1 MPKLWLL
8 LLAVYAA
15 SFAAGV
21 PTEDERFKA
30 AIKQAEEAAAATK
43 EPFGD
48 KNLQSASRFLSSKLI
63 DDMHNGD
70 NTKFFDHLDA
80 DSDKEITLAEMEVV
94 QAHVAKIATDD
105 NSDNKGGGFYKMM
118 HQLVHD
124 NSPRGV
130 HGELFAHLD
139 KDGDGKITHEE
150 FHTEL

>member
-48 KNLQSASRFLSSKLI
+48 KNLQSAAKFLSSK
-63 DDMHNGD
+63 
-70 NTKFFDHLDA
+70 
-80 DSDKEITLAEMEVV
+80 
-94 QAHVAKIATDD
+94 
-105 NSDNKGGGFYKMM
+105 
-118 HQLVHD
+118 
-124 NSPRGV
+124 
-130 HGELFAHLD
+130 
-139 KDGDGKITHEE
+139 
-150 FHTEL
+150 

>member
-1 MPKLWLL
+1 MPQLWLI
-8 LLAVYAA
+8 LLAVYAKT
-15 SFAAGV
+15 FAAGV

-30 AIKQAEEAAAATK
+30 AVKQAEEAAAATK

-94 QAHVAKIATDD
+94 QAHVAKMAADD
-105 NSDNKGGGFYKMM
+105 KGGGFYKMM
-118 HQLVHD
+118 HRLVHQ

-139 KDGDGKITHEE
+139 KDRDGKITHEE
-150 FHTEL
+150 FHTDY